1 MGFPEAHANVGAMLH
16 TARRGPLR
24 LLVLL
29 AVLQAG
35 CRLEPDDVLEM
46 EVVGKC
52 GPRDLSLEC
61 CLKQNPGQWERC
73 TGTSEVPRLAAETA
87 RAASGAQRAIAAG
100 VAVTLAAQPL
110 FINSAER
117 RGSELAADLLAQI
130 ERAIVK
136 CVRKADQ
143 EVNDYHFHGR
153 KPDWELCQQI
163 KTGDRTTWAMY
174 LGLFKHEK
182 AWPCLRE
189 ALDNL
194 LPKKNYLLHPRFQL
208 NARTGAWE
216 FLDEPIVKEIVAT
229 QGWKG
234 LKGTIEPD
242 LVLMDVKGFIM
253 HVYDLKFPC
262 PESND
267 AQWTWYTDE
276 PWEDWS
282 QGDLYE
288 HALGVTPWLVSPRE
302 GVQLKSKTR

>member
-1 MGFPEAHANVGAMLH
+1 M
-16 TARRGPLR
+16 
-24 LLVLL
+24 
-29 AVLQAG
+29 
-35 CRLEPDDVLEM
+35 
-46 EVVGKC
+46 
-52 GPRDLSLEC
+52 
-61 CLKQNPGQWERC
+61 
-73 TGTSEVPRLAAETA
+73 SEVPRLAEETV
-87 RAASGAQRAIAAG
+87 RTASMAQRAIAAG
-100 VAVTLAAQPL
+100 TAATLGAQPL

-117 RGSELAADLLAQI
+117 RGSELAGDLLAKI
-130 ERAIVK
+130 EKALVR

-153 KPDWELCQQI
+153 KPDWALCQQL

-189 ALDNL
+189 ALDKL
-194 LPKKNYLLHPRFQL
+194 LPKKKYLLHPRFQL
-208 NARTGAWE
+208 DERTGEWKY
-216 FLDEPIVKEIVAT
+216 LDEPIVKEIVAT

-242 LVLMDVKGFIM
+242 LVLMDAQGFIM

-262 PESND
+262 PESNG

-288 HALGVTPWLVSPRE
+288 HALGVTPLLVSPRE
-302 GVQLKSKTR
+302 GVQLNPK

>member
-1 MGFPEAHANVGAMLH
+1 VKAMLH

-35 CRLEPDDVLEM
+35 CRLEPDDVLEV
-46 EVVGKC
+46 ETVGKC
-52 GPRDLSLEC
+52 GPRDTSPEC
-61 CLKQNPGQWERC
+61 CLKHNPGQWERC
-73 TGTSEVPRLAAETA
+73 TGMSEMNRLAAETA
-87 RAASGAQRAIAAG
+87 RTASGAQKVIAAG
-100 VAVTLAAQPL
+100 VAATLAQPL
-110 FINSAER
+110 YINSAER
-117 RGSELAADLLAQI
+117 RGSELAADLIAKI
-130 ERAIVK
+130 EKALVK

-153 KPDWELCQQI
+153 KPDWELCQQL

-189 ALDNL
+189 ALDKL

-208 NARTGAWE
+208 DERTGEWKY
-216 FLDEPIVKEIVAT
+216 LDEAHVKEIVAT

-234 LKGTIEPD
+234 LTGTIEPD
-242 LVLMDVKGFIM
+242 IVLMDAQGFIM

-262 PESND
+262 PESNS
-267 AQWTWYTDE
+267 AQWARYTDE
-276 PWEDWS
+276 PWKDWS

-288 HALGVTPWLVSPRE
+288 KAFKVKPWLVSPRV
-302 GVQLKSKTR
+302 GVQLK

>member
-1 MGFPEAHANVGAMLH
+1 MGFPEAHAIVKAMLH
-16 TARRGPLR
+16 TARHGPLR
-24 LLVLL
+24 LLMLL

-35 CRLEPDDVLEM
+35 CRLEPDDVLEV
-46 EVVGKC
+46 EVVGEC
-52 GPRDLSLEC
+52 SPRDLSPEC

-73 TGTSEVPRLAAETA
+73 TGTSEIPRLAAETA
-87 RAASGAQRAIAAG
+87 RTASMAQKAVAAG
-100 VAVTLAAQPL
+100 AAATLVAQPL

-117 RGSELAADLLAQI
+117 RGSELAADLLEKI
-130 ERAIVK
+130 EKALVK

-153 KPDWELCQQI
+153 KPDWALCQQV

-182 AWPCLRE
+182 SWPCLRE
-189 ALDNL
+189 ALDEL
-194 LPKKNYLLHPRFQL
+194 LPKNYLLHPRFRL
-208 NARTGAWE
+208 NAQTGAWE
-216 FLDEPIVKEIVAT
+216 HLEEAYVKELVAT

-242 LVLMDVKGFIM
+242 IVLMDAQGFIM

-262 PESND
+262 PESNS
-267 AQWTWYTDE
+267 AQWTSYTDE
-276 PWEDWS
+276 PWKDWS

-288 HALGVTPWLVSPRE
+288 KAFKVKPWLVSPRV
-302 GVQLKSKTR
+302 GVQLK